1 MLPEDRNC
9 GLSSTSWTAASATC
23 AHTNWFAS
31 KNKHD
36 EETAMNAFEK
46 SGSTAVR
53 TEKMLIDGAWVSA
66 ADGRELPVEA
76 PGSRTTIAH
85 IPRGGAED
93 INRAVAAAEAAFPS
107 WSHVAPRDR
116 GRLLQQ
122 IADRLEANAQELAR
136 ILAEETGNAL
146 RTQARGEAN
155 SAVDIFRYFGGL
167 ASELK
172 GETVPLG
179 EHVLSYTR
187 REPIGVV
194 GAIIPWNAP
203 VALAALKIAP
213 ALCSGNTLV
222 LKAAEDAPLGV
233 LLCARIC
240 QELLPKGVLNVVTGL
255 GEEAGAALSA
265 HPTVRKLSFTGS
277 TEVGKIIMRAAADRI
292 VPVSLELGGKSPS
305 IVYADANE
313 DWAVDG
319 IINAMRFTRQSQSC
333 TAGSRLFLHA
343 DIYDDFLSR
352 LAAKL
357 ESLKIGD
364 PLDEATDIGAII
376 NEKQF
381 RKVCT
386 YVEEGLNHEGARALV
401 GGLPPTDGPLSKG
414 YFALP
419 TIFTHA
425 ENDWRMARE
434 EIFGPVLVA
443 IPWTDEDEVIRMAN
457 NTHYGLAG
465 YVWTHDIGRGL
476 RTAHRIEAGW
486 VQVNQGLGQFPG
498 QSYGG
503 TKQSGIGR
511 EQSLEGMLDSFTQR
525 KSVTVNL
532 NV

>member
-1 MLPEDRNC
+1 
-9 GLSSTSWTAASATC
+9 
-23 AHTNWFAS
+23 
-31 KNKHD
+31 
-36 EETAMNAFEK
+36 
-46 SGSTAVR
+46 
-53 TEKMLIDGAWVSA
+53 
-66 ADGRELPVEA
+66 
-76 PGSRTTIAH
+76 
-85 IPRGGAED
+85 
-93 INRAVAAAEAAFPS
+93 
-107 WSHVAPRDR
+107 
-116 GRLLQQ
+116 
-122 IADRLEANAQELAR
+122 
-136 ILAEETGNAL
+136 
-146 RTQARGEAN
+146 
-155 SAVDIFRYFGGL
+155 
-167 ASELK
+167 
-172 GETVPLG
+172 
-179 EHVLSYTR
+179 
-187 REPIGVV
+187 
-194 GAIIPWNAP
+194 
-203 VALAALKIAP
+203 
-213 ALCSGNTLV
+213 
-222 LKAAEDAPLGV
+222 
-233 LLCARIC
+233 
-240 QELLPKGVLNVVTGL
+240 
-255 GEEAGAALSA
+255 
-265 HPTVRKLSFTGS
+265 
-277 TEVGKIIMRAAADRI
+277 
-292 VPVSLELGGKSPS
+292 VSLELGGKSPS

-381 RKVCT
+381 RKVCA

-503 TKQSGIGR
+503 IKQSGIGR